1 MLRLSNLLLRKY
13 RMIAAIAIAFVC
25 TSLTAQ
31 AQYGGYPYERNMR
44 LGLVFNPNISWFNF
58 DNSRNDGNVGYRFG
72 YGLSADFG
80 FSKNYYFSTGLIIND
95 LRTQQ
100 TLVPDGNSTT
110 PLHQNSIRIK
120 YAEVPL
126 TIKLKTDDR
135 NFGRIY
141 GQFGVTTGLRVS
153 ARQKADLPG
162 AELQSLSGTDL
173 VRLGL
178 QIGTGVE
185 WNLGGNLGLLTG
197 AAYNNGFTRAMRNG
211 GEPKISYVALQVG
224 LLF

>member
-13 RMIAAIAIAFVC
+13 SMIAAIATAFIC

-58 DNSRNDGNVGYRFG
+58 DNASYSGASSYRFG
-72 YGLSADFG
+72 YGLLADFG
-80 FSKNYYFSTGLIIND
+80 FSRNYYFSTGLILND
-95 LRTQQ
+95 LRAEEVRDMVSGDIVSPVNNT
-100 TLVPDGNSTT
+100 
-110 PLHQNSIRIK
+110 IRIK

-126 TIKLKTDDR
+126 TIKLKTEERDY
-135 NFGRIY
+135 GRIY
-141 GQFGVTTGLRVS
+141 GQFGVTAGLRVS
-153 ARQKADLPG
+153 ARQRTDLPG
-162 AELQSLSGTDL
+162 AEHQSLSGTDL

>member
-1 MLRLSNLLLRKY
+1 
-13 RMIAAIAIAFVC
+13 MIAAIAIAFFC
-25 TSLTAQ
+25 TSLNAQ

-58 DNSRNDGNVGYRFG
+58 DNASFNGSSSYRFG
-72 YGLSADFG
+72 YGLLADFG
-80 FSKNYYFSTGLIIND
+80 FSRNYYFSTGLILND
-95 LRTQQ
+95 LRAERELQ
-100 TLVPDGNSTT
+100 LDGGSPSVVNNTV
-110 PLHQNSIRIK
+110 RIK

-126 TIKLKTDDR
+126 TIKLKTEERDY
-135 NFGRIY
+135 GRIY
-141 GQFGVTTGLRVS
+141 GQFGVTAGVRVS
-153 ARQKADLPG
+153 ARQRTDLPG
-162 AELQSLSGTDL
+162 AEHQSLSGTDL

-197 AAYNNGFTRAMRNG
+197 AAYNNGFTRAIRNG

>member
-1 MLRLSNLLLRKY
+1 
-13 RMIAAIAIAFVC
+13 
-25 TSLTAQ
+25 
-31 AQYGGYPYERNMR
+31 MR

-58 DNSRNDGNVGYRFG
+58 DNASFNGSSSYRFG
-72 YGLSADFG
+72 YGLLADFG
-80 FSKNYYFSTGLIIND
+80 FSRNYYFSTGLILND
-95 LRTQQ
+95 LRAERELQ
-100 TLVPDGNSTT
+100 LDGGSPSVVNNTV
-110 PLHQNSIRIK
+110 RIK

-126 TIKLKTDDR
+126 TIKLKTEERDY
-135 NFGRIY
+135 GRIY
-141 GQFGVTTGLRVS
+141 GQFGVTAGVRVS
-153 ARQKADLPG
+153 ARQRTDLPG
-162 AELQSLSGTDL
+162 AEHQSLSGTDL

-197 AAYNNGFTRAMRNG
+197 AAYNNGFTRAIRNG

>member
-1 MLRLSNLLLRKY
+1 
-13 RMIAAIAIAFVC
+13 MIAAIAIVFFC

-58 DNSRNDGNVGYRFG
+58 DNASFNGSSSYRFG
-72 YGLSADFG
+72 YGLLADFG
-80 FSKNYYFSTGLIIND
+80 FSRNYYFSTGLILND
-95 LRTQQ
+95 LRAERELQ
-100 TLVPDGNSTT
+100 LDGGSPSVVNNTV
-110 PLHQNSIRIK
+110 RIK

-126 TIKLKTDDR
+126 TIKLKTEERDY
-135 NFGRIY
+135 GRIY
-141 GQFGVTTGLRVS
+141 GQFGVTAGVRVS
-153 ARQKADLPG
+153 ARQRTDLPG
-162 AELQSLSGTDL
+162 AEHQSLSGTDL

-197 AAYNNGFTRAMRNG
+197 AAYNNGFTRAIRNG

>member
-1 MLRLSNLLLRKY
+1 MLRLPQSIFQKNTR
-13 RMIAAIAIAFVC
+13 IAILAIALLF
-25 TSLTAQ
+25 TSLHAK

-44 LGLVFNPNISWFNF
+44 LGLVINPNISWFNF
-58 DNSRNDGNVGYRFG
+58 DSSHSSGNPGYRFG
-72 YGLSADFG
+72 YGLLADFG
-80 FSKNYYFSTGLIIND
+80 FSRNYYFSTGLIIND
-95 LRTQQ
+95 LRAEQVQ
-100 TLVPDGNSTT
+100 LFEGGT
-110 PLHQNSIRIK
+110 PATVNNSIRLK

-126 TIKLKTDDR
+126 TIKLKTEDR
-135 NFGRIY
+135 DFGRIY
-141 GQFGVTTGLRVS
+141 GQFGVTTGIRVS
-153 ARQKADLPG
+153 ARQQNDLPN
-162 AELQSLSGTDL
+162 AETQSLSGTDL

>member
-1 MLRLSNLLLRKY
+1 MPRLTYPLIRKT
-13 RMIAAIAIAFVC
+13 MITVAAVTIAFIC
-25 TSLTAQ
+25 TTLTTQ
-31 AQYGGYPYERNMR
+31 AQYGSYPYERNMR

-58 DNSRNDGNVGYRFG
+58 DNASSSGNPGYRFG
-72 YGLSADFG
+72 YGLLADFG
-80 FSKNYYFSTGLIIND
+80 FSRNYYFSTGLIIND
-95 LRTQQ
+95 LRAQEV
-100 TLVPDGNSTT
+100 LHFDGSASSTVDNT
-110 PLHQNSIRIK
+110 VSLK

-126 TIKLKTDDR
+126 TIKLKTEER

-141 GQFGVTTGLRVS
+141 GQFGVTAGVRVS
-153 ARQKADLPG
+153 ARERRELPDADF
-162 AELQSLSGTDL
+162 QSLSGTDL

-197 AAYNNGFTRAMRNG
+197 ASYNNGFTRAIRNG